1 MVPTSHKLLI
11 SLMLIAALST
21 AEVRCEVQ
29 GIQTGLCGRN
39 EGEADENSCTEL
51 AAGVDCYSSVNSEKS
66 TAACDEV

>member
-29 GIQTGLCGRN
+29 GIQTGLCGRS